1 MKTSSSELFIVLIRK
16 RLSYEKKKKDPDFPA
31 DSLAL
36 NTCCLFLAASRLPRI
51 SFEVTLSIY
60 LTTSKREGLYSKI
73 LTYSLI
79 WRLFSS
85 FKAIDFLKFSAMAS
99 GSVTYSAFATV
110 FFTSLTCS
118 GLMMLM
124 LFSVIVFVSLF

>member
-36 NTCCLFLAASRLPRI
+36 KTCCLFLAASRLPRI
-51 SFEVTLSIY
+51 SFEVTLSIS
-60 LTTSKREGLYSKI
+60 LTTSKREGLYSRI

-79 WRLFSS
+79 WRPSSS
-85 FKAIDFLKFSAMAS
+85 FKTIDFLKSFAMAS
-99 GSVTYSAFATV
+99 GSVTCSALATV
-110 FFTSLTCS
+110 FFTSLTYS
-118 GLMMLM
+118 GLMMVM